1 MVDKHTVPC
10 IAEKI
15 TGPEDI
21 SIEMVTW
28 SCACAKSVIISS
40 VLITVRSVSLTLTLE
55 GSIAELNND
64 RLQDVLATY
73 VPYSPRKTTSPRI
86 PRSALMLVVARVP
99 GLQVKDV
106 NESTHGST
114 RTRTHGFGPT
124 QTGDPHSREIR
135 RRVDPRSMD
144 LYPWIADRLTS
155 QCTSI
160 CSVPHVAHLSVLR
173 MPKCSNLIE
182 L

>member
-1 MVDKHTVPC
+1 MRGRHCECALAYQPRRSTHRETAVRQRLAPRTARHINNQGKHTTQPPR
-10 IAEKI
+10 AFTI
-15 TGPEDI
+15 TPN
-21 SIEMVTW
+21 
-28 SCACAKSVIISS
+28 KQP
-40 VLITVRSVSLTLTLE
+40 TLNYRQRRTM
-55 GSIAELNND
+55 G
-64 RLQDVLATY
+64 RPTR
-73 VPYSPRKTTSPRI
+73 P
-86 PRSALMLVVARVP
+86 
-99 GLQVKDV
+99 KDV

-114 RTRTHGFGPT
+114 RTRTHGFGPM

>member
-99 GLQVKDV
+99 GLQVCR
-106 NESTHGST
+106 S
-114 RTRTHGFGPT
+114 
-124 QTGDPHSREIR
+124 HSHAR
-135 RRVDPRSMD
+135 
-144 LYPWIADRLTS
+144 
-155 QCTSI
+155 
-160 CSVPHVAHLSVLR
+160 
-173 MPKCSNLIE
+173 LIE
-182 L
+182 SNRRFHGGLGGIPQVRICFAGQRSEREARGVLLQVSRA